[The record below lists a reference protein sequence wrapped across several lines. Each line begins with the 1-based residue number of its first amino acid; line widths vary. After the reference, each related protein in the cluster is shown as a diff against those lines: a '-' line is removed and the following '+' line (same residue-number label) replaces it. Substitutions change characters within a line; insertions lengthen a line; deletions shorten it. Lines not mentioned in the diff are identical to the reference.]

1 MRVRRGYASSEEQRP
16 AGAAAGQLPPTP
28 LDLAQLR
35 ALVPAAVALRALPDG
50 AIAVFGSAEEAAA
63 WLRSV
68 AAPAPAATEAA
79 TEAAPAGGAAGGATH
94 APTLAPTPSGGAT
107 AIALGALGSPAWSE
121 CPRMQPP
128 LLTAAAPEAR
138 LLGATLWAQEESPRR
153 SDAEDGL
160 ALWCRLVL
168 WPL

>member
-1 MRVRRGYASSEEQRP
+1 MRVRRGYASPEEQRP
-16 AGAAAGQLPPTP
+16 AGAAAGQLPPVP
-28 LDLAQLR
+28 LDLPQLR

-50 AIAVFGSAEEAAA
+50 AIAVFASAEEATA

-79 TEAAPAGGAAGGATH
+79 PAGGATL

-153 SDAEDGL
+153 SDAEDRL